1 MIITPHNPKFSY
13 WVVRIKH
20 EINKI
25 GHIQI
30 SNASAGKVFSEEE
43 LEFIAGVCKKHDV
56 LVISDEVTTLS

>member
-1 MIITPHNPKFSY
+1 M
-13 WVVRIKH
+13 VRIKH

-25 GHIQI
+25 GHIQT